1 MEKWVWYKCPMESS
15 KESPT
20 LEWYQWEVLKLDHSN
35 VFSFCLVM
43 FVGHWRQIIWLDD
56 RRKHVEINICLLWE
70 CLKTPLKQNGTSM
83 SAKNWRHSTICN
95 WKYHRFRDP
104 PSFMNDPTNS
114 CLSGVDINYRTV
126 DPHPKPPWYR
136 KLLPLASQL
145 TWNAAASPEANSVK
159 LRRGKKQRSSSQL
172 RYLNRGIYIYNIIKG
187 NYCHIFI

>member
-1 MEKWVWYKCPMESS
+1 MEEWVWYKCPMESS

-104 PSFMNDPTNS
+104 PHSWTTPPIHVCPGLTLTIELWTRIQSHLDTES
-114 CLSGVDINYRTV
+114 CFRLLHSW
-126 DPHPKPPWYR
+126 HEM
-136 KLLPLASQL
+136 LLPLLKRIRS
-145 TWNAAASPEANSVK
+145 NSGEEKNSAV
-159 LRRGKKQRSSSQL
+159 RH
-172 RYLNRGIYIYNIIKG
+172 N
-187 NYCHIFI
+187 

>member
-1 MEKWVWYKCPMESS
+1 MALISWRVNVPQQAVDIPYQPYHFLNSDSILWTMEEWVWYKCPMESS
-15 KESPT
+15 RESPT

-56 RRKHVEINICLLWE
+56 RRIHVEINVCLLWE

-104 PSFMNDPTNS
+104 PHSWT
-114 CLSGVDINYRTV
+114 T
-126 DPHPKPPWYR
+126 PPIHV
-136 KLLPLASQL
+136 
-145 TWNAAASPEANSVK
+145 SP
-159 LRRGKKQRSSSQL
+159 GW
-172 RYLNRGIYIYNIIKG
+172 
-187 NYCHIFI
+187 H